1 MVERTLFVEARGD
14 PPLQEKQRAGRHVL
28 TQTLVL
34 LQLFIFCAVALSLP
48 KAQVL
53 SGISRGSLLGKC
65 CSVVVE
71 DPCAEFGRLGKRLL
85 VSPAKD
91 GLQDGDITLRLQAL
105 ETQEQKD
112 GYHLVSLL
120 ACPPGSPDLLLCLHV
135 GTMHSV
141 RRGPC
146 SQGVA
151 PQRFIRHLHEPHSF
165 ISFMTCPDMLGYR
178 MRNFFCRL
186 SVPSIPVSIAR

>member
-1 MVERTLFVEARGD
+1 MLVEARGD
-14 PPLQEKQRAGRHVL
+14 PPLQNQRAGRHVL

-34 LQLFIFCAVALSLP
+34 LWLFIFCAVARSLP

-53 SGISRGSLLGKC
+53 GGISRGSLLGKC
-65 CSVVVE
+65 CSVVLE

-105 ETQEQKD
+105 EAQEQKD
-112 GYHLVSLL
+112 GYYLVSPL

-135 GTMHSV
+135 GTVHSV
-141 RRGPC
+141 HRGPR
-146 SQGVA
+146 SQGVT
-151 PQRFIRHLHEPHSF
+151 PQRVCLFTN
-165 ISFMTCPDMLGYR
+165 FMNHIPSSVSLLAQTCWD
-178 MRNFFCRL
+178 
-186 SVPSIPVSIAR
+186 VE